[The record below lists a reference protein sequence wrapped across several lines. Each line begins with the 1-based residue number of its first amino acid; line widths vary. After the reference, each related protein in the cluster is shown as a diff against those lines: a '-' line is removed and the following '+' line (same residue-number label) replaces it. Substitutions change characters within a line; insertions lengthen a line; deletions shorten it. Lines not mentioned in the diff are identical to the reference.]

1 MSENAPLIS
10 VLMCAF
16 NAERYIAET
25 VESVLRQTLE
35 DFELVV
41 VDDGST
47 DDTPGILAD
56 FAKRDPRLRIITG
69 PNAGIPQAANVGLAA
84 CRGQFIA
91 RIDADDIAKPRRLEV
106 QVQYLRDHDLVA
118 CGTWHDLIDE
128 RGRLLKLLKTPVDN
142 ETIQDRALKGHG
154 SICNPT
160 SMIRRQPFVDLGG
173 YSEDLPVAEDLDSW
187 LRLGEVGN
195 LGNVPECLAQYR
207 LHSHSISE
215 QKCQLERDCAKIACA
230 RAWKRR
236 GIEGSFEA
244 GHMWR
249 PGKDRGSR
257 HHFATEYGW
266 WAFQSQQFRTAAS
279 YGWRAI
285 RLKPWHPGGYKLWA
299 VAVVKGKAKN
309 QPPPPP
315 PPPPAPEVSDN
326 TEAVG
331 VMA

>member
-1 MSENAPLIS
+1 MSEPTPEIS
-10 VLMCAF
+10 VLMCAY
-16 NAERYIAET
+16 NAQRYLAET
-25 VESVLRQTLE
+25 MRSVLNQTFE
-35 DFELVV
+35 DFEVVV

-47 DDTPGILAD
+47 DETPRILDT
-56 FAKRDPRLRIITG
+56 FAQSDPRVRVITG

-84 CRGQFIA
+84 CRGEFIA
-91 RIDADDIAKPRRLEV
+91 RIDSDDIAKPRRLET
-106 QVQYLRDHDLVA
+106 QLAYMKNNDLVA

-128 RGRLLKLLKTPVDN
+128 RGRLLKLLKTPIDDA
-142 ETIQDRALKGHG
+142 TIQDRALKGHG

-160 SMIRRQPFVDLGG
+160 SMIRKQPFAELGG

-187 LRLGEVGN
+187 LRLGEVGK

-215 QKCQLERDCAKIACA
+215 QKCQLERDCAKIACE
-230 RAWKRR
+230 RAWERR

-266 WAFQSQQFRTAAS
+266 WAFKSEQFRTAAS
-279 YGWRAI
+279 YGVRAI
-285 RLKPWHPGGYKLWA
+285 RLKPWHPVGYKLLL
-299 VAVVKGKAKN
+299 VSLVKGGGKNAPVNDGLPKAEGV
-309 QPPPPP
+309 
-315 PPPPAPEVSDN
+315 PA
-326 TEAVG
+326 
-331 VMA
+331 

>member
-1 MSENAPLIS
+1 MSETAPEIS
-10 VLMCAF
+10 VLMCAY
-16 NAERYIAET
+16 NAQRYLAET
-25 VESVLRQTLE
+25 VRSVLSQTFE

-47 DDTPGILAD
+47 DETPRILET
-56 FAKRDPRLRIITG
+56 FAQSDPRVRVITG

-84 CRGQFIA
+84 CRGEFVA

-106 QVQYLRDHDLVA
+106 QLAYMKEHGLVA

-142 ETIQDRALKGHG
+142 ATIQERALKGHG

-160 SMIRRQPFVDLGG
+160 SMIRRRPFSDLGG

-187 LRLGEVGN
+187 LRLGEVGE

-215 QKCQLERDCAKIACA
+215 QKCQLERDCAKIACE

-236 GIEGSFEA
+236 GVDGSFEA

-279 YGWRAI
+279 YGWRAM
-285 RLKPWHPGGYKLWA
+285 RLKPWHPGGYKLWLVA
-299 VAVVKGKAKN
+299 VAKGGAKDH
-309 QPPPPP
+309 PTD
-315 PPPPAPEVSDN
+315 ADA
-326 TEAVG
+326 AVG
-331 VMA
+331 KGAIA